1 MLAHNYKNY
10 DSSTVVLKHLKKVVK
25 TRTLTAVVRAAVAKG
40 AVATAKTTATT
51 TTITMTI
58 RMTPAA
64 ATPPP
69 ATVAKKAIGT
79 S

>member
-25 TRTLTAVVRAAVAKG
+25 TRTLTAVARAAVAKG
-40 AVATAKTTATT
+40 AVAAVKTTATT
-51 TTITMTI
+51 TTITMTS
-58 RMTPAA
+58 AA
-64 ATPPP
+64 VPPP
-69 ATVAKKAIGT
+69 ASTAAKKAGA

>member
-51 TTITMTI
+51 TTITMTS
-58 RMTPAA
+58 AA
-64 ATPPP
+64 VPPP
-69 ATVAKKAIGT
+69 ASTAAKKAGA